1 MVAPYRN
8 EPTVRAMSE
17 ADLLLQK
24 ILEAGDVVGRDAA
37 GRTVIQL
44 AMEPEDFLRL
54 MAFGADAAESEC
66 DDGEPND
73 VPPVSACWLDLA
85 QPGAG
90 KVMARFFRPA
100 RFLHRAEKVSLK
112 PAGDACQDGQRRR
125 FRLCRAEHLAA

>member
-1 MVAPYRN
+1 
-8 EPTVRAMSE
+8 MSE
-17 ADLLLQK
+17 AELLLQK

-44 AMEPEDFLRL
+44 AVNPEDFLRL

-73 VPPVSACWLDLA
+73 VPPVSACWPDLA
-85 QPGAG
+85 RPGAG

-100 RFLHRAEKVSLK
+100 PLLHHAAEIGLQ
-112 PAGDACQDGQRRR
+112 AGGEAHGGRRPR